1 MTNPAIL
8 DASPSF
14 RASYKNFR
22 NTLYKGKRF
31 TILARNNSPAN
42 MYIQSATLNGKPLT
56 RTWLTHDQIAA
67 GGTLVLQMGATP
79 NRSWGAGLADRPK

>member
-1 MTNPAIL
+1 VL
-8 DASPSF
+8 GSPLVDQATIELA
-14 RASYKNFR
+14 RPY
-22 NTLYKGKRF
+22 YKGKRF

-56 RTWLTHDQIAA
+56 RSWLTHDQIAA

-79 NRSWGAGLADRPK
+79 NRSWGAAPADRPK